1 MERDE
6 AKFPPEPYYP
16 WLVLPWN
23 VKDEDEEDEDYDQK
37 WPRGDSNAQT
47 NSQCSTVYYK
57 T

>member
-23 VKDEDEEDEDYDQK
+23 VKDEEDEENEDSD
-37 WPRGDSNAQT
+37 
-47 NSQCSTVYYK
+47 
-57 T
+57 

>member
-1 MERDE
+1 MDVKMERDE

-37 WPRGDSNAQT
+37 
-47 NSQCSTVYYK
+47 
-57 T
+57 

>member
-37 WPRGDSNAQT
+37 
-47 NSQCSTVYYK
+47 
-57 T
+57 